1 MHQAQSSPYK
11 IKALFILLLSM
22 LFFSLAGLCNANEKA
37 EQFDEGTTLLL
48 QKNFQEKKKGIEK
61 IATSGDKRAEAI
73 LLALL
78 DGKLFRIKKDN
89 TLVYARVASP
99 KIEITAALSGK
110 PLGSIK
116 KRKLKKISIN
126 NTLRSTIK
134 DALAKIDLTNPD
146 PQVRKDAVNKLTTN
160 LTMESSTLLAKQL
173 QSEQDNDVREALTT
187 AMAITALR
195 SGDNEAR
202 MLALNDLKG
211 NLNPAVHNELT
222 RLIRSEERRV
232 GKEC

>member
-22 LFFSLAGLCNANEKA
+22 PFFSLAGLCNANEKA

-110 PLGSIK
+110 PLGSIQT
-116 KRKLKKISIN
+116 RTLKKISIN

-146 PQVRKDAVNKLTTN
+146 PQEIGRAHV
-160 LTMESSTLLAKQL
+160 
-173 QSEQDNDVREALTT
+173 
-187 AMAITALR
+187 
-195 SGDNEAR
+195 
-202 MLALNDLKG
+202 
-211 NLNPAVHNELT
+211 
-222 RLIRSEERRV
+222 
-232 GKEC
+232 